1 MRSRLTVAVV
11 AVACLVGA
19 PGGAW
24 ALEEIVPPVGT
35 DHEMTLA
42 ELRYCIFQGVRLKS
56 ANDALDASS
65 RLEIDRFNEWVDDW
79 NARCA
84 SYRHLPSD
92 LDAAETSA
100 VLKRIQLET
109 EGKALVIGLR
119 TARAASVYHVT
130 ASALNLRAGP
140 DPSQSIIG
148 RLERFEDLRATG
160 PTLGEWLPVE
170 VDGMAGYVAR
180 AYVMQGSGEAPRR
193 AYCRSIA
200 GARPENG
207 EILAGEGNGRH
218 VVRVTNGH
226 AKDVLFKLKDSAGR
240 TRLAFYV
247 VAGQTAEI
255 GGVPDGEYRLMFA
268 SGDGFS
274 RGCNRFIDTMHA
286 KVFDRRKVF
295 ETVVEGDAS
304 YFGTLSITLP
314 VVEGSNVAANDIDLD
329 AFDD

>member
-24 ALEEIVPPVGT
+24 ALEETVPPVGT

-226 AKDVLFKLKDSAGR
+226 AKDVQAQGQR
-240 TRLAFYV
+240 WAHAARLLRRRR
-247 VAGQTAEI
+247 
-255 GGVPDGEYRLMFA
+255 P
-268 SGDGFS
+268 
-274 RGCNRFIDTMHA
+274 
-286 KVFDRRKVF
+286 DRRNRRRARRRVPVDVRQRRRLQPRLQPLHRHHARQGLRQAQGF
-295 ETVVEGDAS
+295 RDRRRGRCVV
-304 YFGTLSITLP
+304 LRH
-314 VVEGSNVAANDIDLD
+314 VEHHAARGRGQQCRG
-329 AFDD
+329 

>member
-24 ALEEIVPPVGT
+24 ALEETVPPVGT

-119 TARAASVYHVT
+119 TARAALYTALTPFSGIDPWAVT
-130 ASALNLRAGP
+130 PRVLASSHNAPLW
-140 DPSQSIIG
+140 
-148 RLERFEDLRATG
+148 
-160 PTLGEWLPVE
+160 PT
-170 VDGMAGYVAR
+170 
-180 AYVMQGSGEAPRR
+180 
-193 AYCRSIA
+193 
-200 GARPENG
+200 
-207 EILAGEGNGRH
+207 
-218 VVRVTNGH
+218 
-226 AKDVLFKLKDSAGR
+226 
-240 TRLAFYV
+240 
-247 VAGQTAEI
+247 
-255 GGVPDGEYRLMFA
+255 
-268 SGDGFS
+268 
-274 RGCNRFIDTMHA
+274 
-286 KVFDRRKVF
+286 
-295 ETVVEGDAS
+295 
-304 YFGTLSITLP
+304 
-314 VVEGSNVAANDIDLD
+314 
-329 AFDD
+329 